1 MIYDDRALECQHP
14 ALFRYGCAQ
23 RTWIAQRGILLLH
36 DAFGYAP
43 VMAIAAGVEIIAMT
57 VMLVGRASKQ
67 ARDTEFVLLSFDEH
81 SYVQIG
87 NSACFQNAAMSVLRR
102 CVRRS
107 LARAWTVSSAKSLGQ
122 KLANS

>member
-1 MIYDDRALECQHP
+1 MGVTDADGRPKPFRRLLGSTGSAIQQSSTVVTFANTHP
-14 ALFRYGCAQ
+14 AKPIVCSAE
-23 RTWIAQRGILLLH
+23 
-36 DAFGYAP
+36 P
-43 VMAIAAGVEIIAMT
+43 VFWH
-57 VMLVGRASKQ
+57 Q
-67 ARDTEFVLLSFDEH
+67 FCQLLSFDEH

>member
-1 MIYDDRALECQHP
+1 MAVCLTVLVYLTGHRVDHGGNHTLALAFAMASPVWTAQAASPDSAHK
-14 ALFRYGCAQ
+14 ALVQ
-23 RTWIAQRGILLLH
+23 
-36 DAFGYAP
+36 DAGY
-43 VMAIAAGVEIIAMT
+43 
-57 VMLVGRASKQ
+57 
-67 ARDTEFVLLSFDEH
+67 LLSFDEH